1 MLSNLTRYWWL
12 LALRG
17 VAAVIFGILAFI
29 WPQLT
34 LSVLVILFG
43 AYVFVDGIANL
54 ITGVSDRQAN
64 ERWWVMILEGIVSI
78 AAGILTFV
86 YPGITA
92 VVLLYVIAFWAILTG
107 MLEIA
112 AAVRLRR
119 EIDGEWVLGLSGA
132 ASILLGLAL
141 IIFPGA
147 GALAVI
153 WLIGTYAI
161 LFGVLM
167 IYLGF
172 KLRDADNLELK
183 HA

>member
-1 MLSNLTRYWWL
+1 MLTNLSRYWWL

-17 VAAVIFGILAFI
+17 VAAVIFGVLAFV

-34 LSVLVILFG
+34 LGVLVILFG
-43 AYVFVDGIANL
+43 AYVFVDGVANL
-54 ITGVSDRQAN
+54 ITGISDRNVN
-64 ERWWVMILEGIVSI
+64 ERWWLMLLEGVVGI
-78 AAGILTFV
+78 AAGVLTFV

-92 VVLLYVIAFWAILTG
+92 VVLLYVIAFWAVLTG
-107 MLEIA
+107 VLEIA
-112 AAVRLRR
+112 AAVRLRE
-119 EIDGEWVLGLSGA
+119 EIEGEWALGLSGIV
-132 ASILLGLAL
+132 SVLLGLAL

-153 WLIGTYAI
+153 WMIGAYAI
-161 LFGVLM
+161 LFGALM

-172 KLRDADNLELK
+172 KLRSSDTPELK

>member
-1 MLSNLTRYWWL
+1 MLSNLSRYWWL

-17 VAAVIFGILAFI
+17 VAAVIFGILAFV

-34 LSVLVILFG
+34 LGVLVILFG
-43 AYVFVDGIANL
+43 AYVFVDGVANL
-54 ITGVSDRQAN
+54 ITGISDRNVN
-64 ERWWVMILEGIVSI
+64 ERWGLMLLEGIVGI
-78 AAGILTFV
+78 TAGVLTFV

-92 VVLLYVIAFWAILTG
+92 VALLYIIAFWAVLTG
-107 MLEIA
+107 VLEVA
-112 AAVRLRR
+112 AAVRLRE
-119 EIDGEWVLGLSGA
+119 EIEGEWALGLSGIV
-132 ASILLGLAL
+132 SVLLGLAL

-153 WLIGTYAI
+153 WMIGAYAI
-161 LFGVLM
+161 LFGALM

-172 KLRDADNLELK
+172 KLRGSDTPELK

>member
-1 MLSNLTRYWWL
+1 MLNNLSRYWWL

-34 LSVLVILFG
+34 LGVLVILFG
-43 AYVFVDGIANL
+43 AYVFVDGVANL
-54 ITGVSDRQAN
+54 VSGISNHDVN
-64 ERWWVMILEGIVSI
+64 KRWWVMGLEGIVSI
-78 AAGILTFV
+78 MAGVLTFV

-92 VVLLYVIAFWAILTG
+92 VILLYVIAIWAVLTG
-107 MLEIA
+107 VLEIA
-112 AAVRLRR
+112 AAVRLRE
-119 EIDGEWVLGLSGA
+119 EIDGEWALGLSGIV
-132 ASILLGLAL
+132 SVLLGFAL
-141 IIFPGA
+141 IIFPSA

-153 WLIGTYAI
+153 WMIGLYAI
-161 LFGVLM
+161 LFGALM

-172 KLRDADNLELK
+172 KLREADNPELR